1 MRTFGFS
8 RCGIEPLHV
17 APPREPREDRKRAS
31 PQTWAPRPRLASHV
45 MTLHAKHSR
54 RARSPITSTHS
65 PVGWPPRKPRAQAP
79 GFKFQARPSGACAR
93 RARRR
98 PMCPWSLTPQ
108 ARPQVESRTPLPGLF
123 RDNWAIPPLEAPG
136 NTSFRAQA
144 RSNAD
149 TYQRPR
155 HSRCAIPRTNRA
167 RRAQKCRTRRSKT
180 AR

>member
-17 APPREPREDRKRAS
+17 APPREPCEDRKRAS

-45 MTLHAKHSR
+45 MTLHAKHPR
-54 RARSPITSTHS
+54 RARSPITSTHN
-65 PVGWPPRKPRAQAP
+65 PCWMAAAKAL
-79 GFKFQARPSGACAR
+79 GFKFQAGPSGACTR

-108 ARPQVESRTPLPGLF
+108 ARSQVESRTPLPGLF

-144 RSNAD
+144 RSSAD

-155 HSRCAIPRTNRA
+155 HSRCVIPRTNRA
-167 RRAQKCRTRRSKT
+167 RQAQKCRTRRSKT

>member
-1 MRTFGFS
+1 MLSIPANRAKTG
-8 RCGIEPLHV
+8 RGQARKHGHLDPL
-17 APPREPREDRKRAS
+17 
-31 PQTWAPRPRLASHV
+31 TSHV
-45 MTLHAKHSR
+45 TTLHAKHSH
-54 RARSPITSTHS
+54 RARPNRQHAQPLLNGHRESP
-65 PVGWPPRKPRAQAP
+65 RL
-79 GFKFQARPSGACAR
+79 KFQAGPSDACAC

-98 PMCPWSLTPQ
+98 PMRPWSLTPR
-108 ARPQVESRTPLPGLF
+108 ARSQVESRTPLPGLF
-123 RDNWAIPPLEAPG
+123 RDNWAGPPLEAPG

-167 RRAQKCRTRRSKT
+167 RQAQKCLTRRSKT

>member
-17 APPREPREDRKRAS
+17 APPREPCEDRKRAS

-45 MTLHAKHSR
+45 MTLHAKHSH
-54 RARSPITSTHS
+54 RARSPITSTHN
-65 PVGWPPRKPRAQAP
+65 PCWMATAKAP
-79 GFKFQARPSGACAR
+79 GFKFQAGPSGACAG

-98 PMCPWSLTPQ
+98 PMCPWSLTPR
-108 ARPQVESRTPLPGLF
+108 ARSQVESRTPLPGLF
-123 RDNWAIPPLEAPG
+123 RDNWASPPLEAPG

-155 HSRCAIPRTNRA
+155 HSR
-167 RRAQKCRTRRSKT
+167 
-180 AR
+180 